1 MSPGKTTLI
10 LLALALALGGWAV
23 YDMNTKPKLDEE
35 SFAWPLLRDFPVKEV
50 TRIEIRREIPHP
62 AGPLTRETLVFEKD
76 GKAWRMLEP
85 LQGEAD
91 ATRVEGLMELGTSM
105 WPSNL
110 VEAGKD
116 LEPYGLGAT
125 ATRLTLIHPQGR
137 GTILA
142 GKISNL
148 YSRVYAMKEGDA
160 RVGLMD
166 PGFSAPLAV
175 PAEQFLKKHQP
186 AAHADEQAPEL
197 PHLPDF
203 MNTPQPPPQEEDR

>member
-10 LLALALALGGWAV
+10 LLALALPLGAWVV

-50 TRIEIRREIPHP
+50 TRIEIGREIAQPT
-62 AGPLTRETLVFEKD
+62 GPLKREKLVFERD
-76 GKAWRMLEP
+76 GQSWRMTEP

-91 ATRVEGLMELGTSM
+91 LHKIEGLLDMGTAM

-116 LEPYGLGAT
+116 LDTYGLGAS
-125 ATRLTLIHPQGR
+125 ATRLVLTHPKGQ
-137 GTILA
+137 GTILV
-142 GKISNL
+142 GKASGL
-148 YSRVYAMKEGDA
+148 YNRIYAMKEGDA
-160 RVGLMD
+160 RIGLMD
-166 PGFSAPLAV
+166 PGFSAPLAA
-175 PAEQFLKKHQP
+175 PAQSYLKQQQGSKT
-186 AAHADEQAPEL
+186 PEL

-203 MNTPQPPPQEEDR
+203 LDKSQNTPDEER